1 MGKVSLKVLEERMC
15 MLLIEIY
22 IIFGKDVKGI

>member
-1 MGKVSLKVLEERMC
+1 MGKASLKVSEERMC

-22 IIFGKDVKGI
+22 IIPGKDVKGI